1 MTHEEQRV
9 WLIQEL
15 LNEQPE
21 YRRYKIPAAEQEQ
34 KNLLRALMNVRM
46 PADISQEF
54 EKIQDE
60 YLQEENA
67 RAGIVDIEDLKPLK
81 CDNRLYLWQG
91 DMTCLKVDAITNPAN
106 SGLLGCFRPLHNCAD
121 NIVHSKAGRD
131 MRNRP
136 GRQRS
141 HRLIIFP
148 VNIFC
153 ILLVPSCRDD
163 SQRSM
168 RDFWPPATPPAS
180 IWRRRTA

>member
-67 RAGIVDIEDLKPLK
+67 RAGIVDIEDLTPLK
-81 CDNRLYLWQG
+81 CDNRLYLW
-91 DMTCLKVDAITNPAN
+91 
-106 SGLLGCFRPLHNCAD
+106 
-121 NIVHSKAGRD
+121 
-131 MRNRP
+131 
-136 GRQRS
+136 
-141 HRLIIFP
+141 
-148 VNIFC
+148 
-153 ILLVPSCRDD
+153 
-163 SQRSM
+163 
-168 RDFWPPATPPAS
+168 
-180 IWRRRTA
+180 